1 MNATG
6 TVGVDAAVAHIG
18 GVATH
23 GAVEIIVGG

>member
-1 MNATG
+1 MDAAG
-6 TVGVDAAVAHIG
+6 TVGVDTAVTHIG